1 MPRLSLY
8 KPEKGNDFRFLDRT
22 INEQFQVGGTDCFI
36 HKYLGPVNPEEGA
49 STPAVPN
56 NDSLVPELG
65 IQDLLF
71 LENRDRH
78 YDPDI
83 YIIRGIY
90 DMVDIDFNLS
100 QFGMFLQND
109 VIFLMFHLRGHY
121 EALGRKIMAGDV
133 IELPHQKDEYALDDT
148 TVALKRFYVVQD
160 VTRPAKGYSQTWYPH
175 LVRAKC
181 VPLVDSQ
188 EFKEIFDQSSGEEG
202 SDSTLRDL
210 ISTYQKNI
218 EINDQVVAQAEADAP
233 QSGYNTKGFYVIPT
247 LSSGLVDVADASS
260 MLDDASLENANLDA
274 SMVLHTPNG
283 NLYIGYLTDDGIPPN
298 GAPFSS
304 GIEFPAHPVTGEFYL
319 RTDYMP
325 NRLFRFSGS
334 SWFKFEDKVRMTL
347 SNTGYDDAAGK
358 YAGKEVSQT
367 LKTGF
372 VNNNTT
378 ATINGKVIKQKQA
391 LSKALKPKADN

>member
-1 MPRLSLY
+1 
-8 KPEKGNDFRFLDRT
+8 
-22 INEQFQVGGTDCFI
+22 
-36 HKYLGPVNPEEGA
+36 
-49 STPAVPN
+49 
-56 NDSLVPELG
+56 
-65 IQDLLF
+65 
-71 LENRDRH
+71 
-78 YDPDI
+78 
-83 YIIRGIY
+83 
-90 DMVDIDFNLS
+90 
-100 QFGMFLQND
+100 
-109 VIFLMFHLRGHY
+109 
-121 EALGRKIMAGDV
+121 
-133 IELPHQKDEYALDDT
+133 
-148 TVALKRFYVVQD
+148 
-160 VTRPAKGYSQTWYPH
+160 
-175 LVRAKC
+175 
-181 VPLVDSQ
+181 
-188 EFKEIFDQSSGEEG
+188 
-202 SDSTLRDL
+202 
-210 ISTYQKNI
+210 
-218 EINDQVVAQAEADAP
+218 
-233 QSGYNTKGFYVIPT
+233 
-247 LSSGLVDVADASS
+247 LVDVADASS

-283 NLYIGYLTDDGIPPN
+283 NLYIGYLTEDGIPPN

-367 LKTGF
+367 LKTSF